1 MLLHSLVYGTHHTE
15 YGVLVLRVH
24 YTESNYYSTEY
35 SVVPAQICIPGTRT
49 SMLESELVK
58 KKEYWSTRHAVGV
71 VIDAVC

>member
-15 YGVLVLRVH
+15 YGVLRVY